1 MIISFILMTLM
12 FDLGMILVE
21 EIRGL
26 SLSGVKWLTVFI
38 EVGQDFLRIYE
49 KVISNI
55 LKNYF

>member
-1 MIISFILMTLM
+1 MTLM
-12 FDLGMILVE
+12 FDLGVILVE
-21 EIRGL
+21 EIRCL
-26 SLSGVKWLTVFI
+26 SLSGVKGLTVFI